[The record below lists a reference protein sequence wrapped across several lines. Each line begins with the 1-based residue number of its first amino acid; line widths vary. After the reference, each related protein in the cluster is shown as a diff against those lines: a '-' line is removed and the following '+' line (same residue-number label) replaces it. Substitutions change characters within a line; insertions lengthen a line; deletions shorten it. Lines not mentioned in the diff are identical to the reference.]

1 MAEAGTI
8 DSLQIEIEASSK
20 SAVQQIN
27 NLAKAFKNLKAATDG
42 GLNIGNF
49 KKELGKL
56 GNNEY
61 TKIEKLAQALQ
72 GLKNVKLDDKIGN
85 SMLKIADACELIE
98 QEHIDKLTKFGT
110 ALQTIKSIS
119 TKGYDQLPAAILNI
133 AAAVDSITDDS
144 IARLGRLTT
153 ALSNLRGVDLRGLGA
168 VLSAQNKANSAN
180 RKSGDNS
187 KTSPAG
193 SGQSGAGGDT
203 DEDEVT
209 RRIKQATKPT
219 TAISSA
225 TKSMLQTLAKDLKN
239 VASAAL
245 NAAKALCGKFLSAI
259 KSVASAAIGF
269 GKNVLVTP
277 FQTLANRV
285 KKLTDRMHNLISS
298 FKRVMFYRA
307 VRTVI
312 KELGD
317 AMKEGEENAYWYTKT
332 IGDATHYIA
341 EAYDTF
347 ASASAM
353 MKNQVGAAWATL
365 FANLEPII
373 TKIVEMVSRAAEVV
387 TMFFAKLGG
396 KSTYLKAINYG
407 KEWADTT
414 EKGSEAAKEWRNQL
428 MGFDEINR
436 LDAPDDSNKDKDKNK
451 TPDYGAMF
459 EEVPV
464 ESGIGDLADKIKDL
478 WNAQDW
484 KALGDLIGK
493 TLNDLFPSKEKWA
506 EWGSKLG
513 SWING
518 AIQTAYYALKAIDFH
533 DWGDRVAAGINA
545 ALEQIDFGIW
555 GRLLVRKFT
564 AALDFL
570 FGLLGGLDWNLV
582 GKSIG
587 DYLRGALDEATE
599 WLTSYNWGDMAKK
612 LWSNVLAL
620 IDGFN
625 VPEFAKS
632 LSNFIITAAESAA
645 DFLDG
650 IDWSDVVNTLIGTLS
665 SFFDN
670 FQLDKVIASIG
681 RLLNSIKTALVDA
694 FTTFGEW
701 LRSKDW
707 KELGSNFNESLQKL
721 LDGMLEV
728 IHAIPW
734 TDIGRAIGDFLG
746 QIDWGEVLKK
756 LADGLWTAFKGVI
769 ALLFD
774 SEGGSII
781 RHLGEAILGI
791 RAVFAGAKAAAV
803 LTAAKTFARMI
814 GKELAG
820 AATGVEAAAT
830 ATGSA
835 FAKFGPVFTSFGE
848 SVKGGVSAAASWLTT
863 GLSEFTV
870 AGETLLTGAA
880 ATFAT
885 AGLAV
890 GDALLVSYDVN
901 TLKDAANTY
910 NETQKAVNNS
920 IETTL
925 EGYRH
930 LYATK
935 GKEVADEYVRMVVGI
950 DTTSMNLV
958 ESQAAIRETLESQY
972 DDVPKNM
979 WEGFKQ
985 GWQYYF
991 GEGSHGG
998 LVVLLEVAF
1007 NGAVNGIKKL
1017 LGIHS
1022 PSTVFKEIGQ
1032 NMVEGLL
1039 AGLKEK
1045 WKDVENFFTQTIPDL
1060 VKKAGS
1066 AWDELKQKTS
1076 DVWNNVKETISK
1088 KAAEI
1093 KSAASE
1099 KLSTVASTVS
1109 EKWEGV
1115 KGKTSSTWEN
1125 IKSVVSE
1132 KWNAITSTSQNA
1144 ASDLQNSMSGAFN
1157 NVQSTVANTTGQ
1169 VSNSMNNNW
1178 SNIANIVVNSMM
1190 NMANQIQQIFNNL
1203 VQQVSSATM
1212 QIHNMANQAR
1222 NDATSINMPTSNPYN
1237 PNVSWHAKGG
1247 IVSSTTLFGL
1257 GEAGDEAIIPLERN
1271 TEWIGRVAA
1280 EMNNQNSDRYEDSSE
1295 VVVSALYTICD
1306 RIIRAMPSED
1316 GDIDMDSLA
1325 RSITRIQRR
1334 QARAVG

>member
-1 MAEAGTI
+1 MAESGTI

-27 NLAKAFKNLKAATDG
+27 NLAKAFKNLKAATGG

-98 QEHIDKLTKFGT
+98 QQHIDKLTKFGT

-144 IARLGRLTT
+144 IARLSRLTT

-168 VLSAQNKANSAN
+168 VLRAQNEAN
-180 RKSGDNS
+180 RANRQRGSNGA
-187 KTSPAG
+187 TSSTD
-193 SGQSGAGGDT
+193 SGQSNAGGDT
-203 DEDEVT
+203 GEDEVT

-219 TAISSA
+219 TAISNA

-245 NAAKALCGKFLSAI
+245 NAAKALGGKFLSAI

-269 GKNVLVTP
+269 GKNILVTQ
-277 FQTLANRV
+277 FQTLASRV

-298 FKRVMFYRA
+298 FKRVLFYRA

-407 KEWADTT
+407 KEWAETT

-555 GRLLVRKFT
+555 GRLLVRQFT

-570 FGLLGGLDWNLV
+570 LGLLGGLNWKLV

-587 DYLRGALDEATE
+587 DFLRGALDEATE
-599 WLTSYNWGDMAKK
+599 WLASYNWGDMAKK

-650 IDWSDVVNTLIGTLS
+650 IDWSDVVDTLIGTLS
-665 SFFDN
+665 TFFDN

-694 FTTFGEW
+694 FTAFGEW

-707 KELGSNFNESLQKL
+707 KEVGSNFNESLQKL
-721 LDGMLEV
+721 LNGMLE
-728 IHAIPW
+728 IIQAIPW
-734 TDIGRAIGDFLG
+734 HDIGKAIGDFLG
-746 QIDWGEVLKK
+746 QIDWIDVLKK
-756 LADGLWTAFKGVI
+756 LASGLWEAFSGV
-769 ALLFD
+769 LSGLFD
-774 SEGGSII
+774 SKGGKV
-781 RHLGEAILGI
+781 ILGI
-791 RAVFAGAKAAAV
+791 IAGFEAIKVLFAGAKAFAIFEAAKLFVGGIAGAGGLGALVPALGSIVTGMGAALAPIASVIFSPTGLIVAAV
-803 LTAAKTFARMI
+803 IAAGILIIKNWDEI
-814 GKELAG
+814 K
-820 AATGVEAAAT
+820 EAAGRLKEKLEKDWESIKEST
-830 ATGSA
+830 NRTWNNIKETVSQKWNGLKTSA
-835 FAKFGPVFTSFGE
+835 STIWEAIKSTISTKFEDMKSKAEQSVSKLYE
-848 SVKGGVSAAASWLTT
+848 SVKSNWESIKSVTSEKWSNISSKIASVVDTVNQKVSAAW
-863 GLSEFTV
+863 ETV
-870 AGETLLTGAA
+870 
-880 ATFAT
+880 
-885 AGLAV
+885 
-890 GDALLVSYDVN
+890 
-901 TLKDAANTY
+901 
-910 NETQKAVNNS
+910 
-920 IETTL
+920 
-925 EGYRH
+925 
-930 LYATK
+930 
-935 GKEVADEYVRMVVGI
+935 
-950 DTTSMNLV
+950 
-958 ESQAAIRETLESQY
+958 
-972 DDVPKNM
+972 
-979 WEGFKQ
+979 
-985 GWQYYF
+985 
-991 GEGSHGG
+991 
-998 LVVLLEVAF
+998 
-1007 NGAVNGIKKL
+1007 
-1017 LGIHS
+1017 
-1022 PSTVFKEIGQ
+1022 
-1032 NMVEGLL
+1032 
-1039 AGLKEK
+1039 
-1045 WKDVENFFTQTIPDL
+1045 
-1060 VKKAGS
+1060 
-1066 AWDELKQKTS
+1066 KQKTTS
-1076 DVWNNVKETISK
+1076 SWNSVKEAITQKTS
-1088 KAAEI
+1088 EI
-1093 KSAASE
+1093 KSSASE
-1099 KLSTVASTVS
+1099 KLSSVASTVK
-1109 EKWEGV
+1109 EKWDGIKE
-1115 KGKTSSTWEN
+1115 KTSSTWEN
-1125 IKSVVSE
+1125 IKSVVSD

-1144 ASDLQNSMSGAFN
+1144 ASNLQNSMSGAFN
-1157 NVQSTVANTTGQ
+1157 DVQSTISNATGQ
-1169 VSNSMNNNW
+1169 VSNSLNNGW
-1178 SNIANIVVNSMM
+1178 SNAANAVVNTMR
-1190 NMANQIQQIFNNL
+1190 NMANQIMQIFQQL
-1203 VQQVSSATM
+1203 VQQVSAATM
-1212 QIHNMANQAR
+1212 QIHNMAAQAR
-1222 NDATSINMPTSNPYN
+1222 NDAASVNVHTATNTYQ

-1247 IVSSTTLFGL
+1247 IIDSTTLFGL
-1257 GEAGDEAIIPLERN
+1257 GEAGAEAIIPLERN
-1271 TEWIGRVAA
+1271 TEWIGKVAA
-1280 EMNNQNSDRYEDSSE
+1280 EMNRQSANSGGRDESNDD
-1295 VVVSALYTICD
+1295 VIDALYTICD
-1306 RIIRAMPSED
+1306 RIIRAIPD
-1316 GDIDMDSLA
+1316 GGDDVDMDSFA
-1325 RSITRIQRR
+1325 RTLTKIQRR
-1334 QARAVG
+1334 QARAMG